1 MLFNIIFKIN
11 QNVTEPSFENNNKPP
26 PPPKKKKKKKKTTK
40 KKETTK
46 NNKKQTNKQT
56 KKTNKKKPLLPVR
69 IREKAKI
76 HGIILDKN
84 NSAQE
89 NGGEGN
95 SHEHFTG

>member
-1 MLFNIIFKIN
+1 MTIVLRFNAV
-11 QNVTEPSFENNNKPP
+11 QQQT
-26 PPPKKKKKKKKTTK
+26 PPPKKKKKQKKNKNK
-40 KKETTK
+40 K

-56 KKTNKKKPLLPVR
+56 KKKKKKKPLLPVR